1 MPRLCGRALGRGV
14 LIIDETGF
22 LKKGTRSAG
31 VARQYSGTAGRVENC
46 QIGVFLAYASA
57 QGHALIDRELYLPKE
72 WTGSAAAAVP
82 EDIEFATKPRL
93 AQRMI
98 ERALTAGSPGCWATR
113 SRPSA
118 APLAGTARACAGG
131 QGAAVGAGQGAI
143 QVPAKDRPNL
153 WRAGAA

>member
-1 MPRLCGRALGRGV
+1 MKNEHYLGKVVWNKRAVNRYVSDGEIVKSRP
-14 LIIDETGF
+14 I
-22 LKKGTRSAG
+22 
-31 VARQYSGTAGRVENC
+31 
-46 QIGVFLAYASA
+46 ASEYLVYE
-57 QGHALIDRELYLPKE
+57 GKHPALIDRELYLPKE
-72 WTGSAAAAVP
+72 WTGSAAAVVP

-113 SRPSA
+113 SMATA